1 MIHNPLWEENKLLD
15 IDPEMMH
22 MKDSLGTFIKSLKKK
37 WYLFYTF
44 FKRRQKKRRMELTIN
59 REIKSSKMGE
69 LTPTIPI
76 ITDQIVRAQIIEFW
90 S

>member
-1 MIHNPLWEENKLLD
+1 
-15 IDPEMMH
+15 
-22 MKDSLGTFIKSLKKK
+22 
-37 WYLFYTF
+37 
-44 FKRRQKKRRMELTIN
+44 
-59 REIKSSKMGE
+59 MGE